1 MINPCTMREFTLIGL
16 LGWGML
22 MTPMARAQSTSA
34 DPVYPEQAVTDI
46 LDNCHQQTAQF
57 LPPDFIEPLCQCVL
71 TRFQAE
77 FSYTDYEHLIDEAEK
92 TGEDPPQFSQI
103 GRKCALEQLI

>member
-1 MINPCTMREFTLIGL
+1 MRWFALIGWVGL
-16 LGWGML
+16 GML
-22 MTPMARAQSTSA
+22 MTPMARAQSTSV

-46 LDNCHQQTAQF
+46 LDNCQQQTAQF
-57 LPPDFIEPLCQCVL
+57 LPPDLIEPLCQCVL
-71 TRFQAE
+71 TQFQAE
-77 FSYTDYEHLIDEAEK
+77 FSYGDYEQLIDEAEK